1 MGPPYPAS
9 AELAQ
14 HPGELVEYLARESVR
29 PGHARCVAAASA
41 GYLWPM
47 SENLRDLAAELTRV
61 DTAIHDVPLYAD
73 PSDPTSSFSE
83 ELIELVAR
91 EEELV
96 SELIRQ
102 ARQEIADDQIADD
115 QEESVRA

>member
-1 MGPPYPAS
+1 
-9 AELAQ
+9 
-14 HPGELVEYLARESVR
+14 
-29 PGHARCVAAASA
+29 
-41 GYLWPM
+41 M

>member
-1 MGPPYPAS
+1 
-9 AELAQ
+9 
-14 HPGELVEYLARESVR
+14 
-29 PGHARCVAAASA
+29 
-41 GYLWPM
+41 M

-73 PSDPTSSFSE
+73 PSDPTSSFSD

>member
-1 MGPPYPAS
+1 
-9 AELAQ
+9 
-14 HPGELVEYLARESVR
+14 
-29 PGHARCVAAASA
+29 VAAASA
-41 GYLWPM
+41 GYLCRM

-73 PSDPTSSFSE
+73 PTDPTSSFSD

-96 SELIRQ
+96 GELIRQ
-102 ARQEIADDQIADD
+102 ARQEIADDQ
-115 QEESVRA
+115 EEPARA

>member
-1 MGPPYPAS
+1 M
-9 AELAQ
+9 
-14 HPGELVEYLARESVR
+14 
-29 PGHARCVAAASA
+29 AATSA
-41 GYLWPM
+41 GYHCPM

-73 PSDPTSSFSE
+73 PFDPTSSFSD

-115 QEESVRA
+115 QEEPVRA

>member
-1 MGPPYPAS
+1 
-9 AELAQ
+9 
-14 HPGELVEYLARESVR
+14 
-29 PGHARCVAAASA
+29 
-41 GYLWPM
+41 M

-73 PSDPTSSFSE
+73 PSDPTSSFSD

-96 SELIRQ
+96 GELIRQ
-102 ARQEIADDQIADD
+102 ARQEISDDQIADD
-115 QEESVRA
+115 QEEPVRA

>member
-1 MGPPYPAS
+1 
-9 AELAQ
+9 
-14 HPGELVEYLARESVR
+14 
-29 PGHARCVAAASA
+29 
-41 GYLWPM
+41 M

-96 SELIRQ
+96 GELIRQ

-115 QEESVRA
+115 QEEPVRA

>member
-1 MGPPYPAS
+1 
-9 AELAQ
+9 
-14 HPGELVEYLARESVR
+14 
-29 PGHARCVAAASA
+29 
-41 GYLWPM
+41 M

-73 PSDPTSSFSE
+73 PSDPTSSFSD

-102 ARQEIADDQIADD
+102 ARQEIADDQ
-115 QEESVRA
+115 EESVRA

>member
-1 MGPPYPAS
+1 
-9 AELAQ
+9 
-14 HPGELVEYLARESVR
+14 
-29 PGHARCVAAASA
+29 
-41 GYLWPM
+41 M

-96 SELIRQ
+96 GELIRQ